1 MSIRFRLNGDLVETD
16 AAPATTVL
24 DWLREHARLT
34 GTKEGCAE
42 GDCGACTVML
52 SRGEGWQAVNS
63 CIALLGQIDG
73 AALLTVEGLARDG
86 GLHPA
91 QQALVETDGT
101 QCGFCTPGFAM
112 SMVAFHHG
120 GEAADEATIH
130 DMLAGNLCRCTGY
143 RPIVD
148 ACRRIAGGGPLPVP
162 ELPPLA
168 PEIQV
173 GDAVFHAPETLP
185 ELVRLRTALPDA
197 VLLAGGTDLGLRA
210 SKGREPLSQIIWTGR
225 VAELRQFA
233 VTGDAVEIGTAV
245 TYTEALPVLDAH
257 FPAFGRMVR
266 RLGSRQIRNA
276 GTLGGNL
283 GTASPI
289 GDTLCCLLA
298 LDATIVLHGP
308 AGEREVKADDYFIG
322 YRKTART
329 ADEVIAAIRLP
340 RLAPGQDLAV
350 HKLSKRL
357 DQDISTVIAAFR
369 SGDGARAAF
378 GGMAAVPA
386 RAWTLEQAI
395 AERRWDDLDAAI
407 AADFAP
413 VSDQRGS
420 AKYRLKAAANLA
432 RRWHYQ
438 CNGVAVALA
447 DL

>member
-1 MSIRFRLNGDLVETD
+1 MTLRFNLNGTLVVTE
-16 AAPATTVL
+16 APPAMTVL
-24 DWLREHARLT
+24 DWLREQARLT

-52 SRGEGWQAVNS
+52 SQGGAWQAVNS
-63 CIALLGQIDG
+63 CIMLLGQLDG
-73 AALLTVEGLARDG
+73 VALLTVEGLARG
-86 GLHPA
+86 NELHPV

-112 SMVAFHHG
+112 AMAAFHHG
-120 GEAADEATIH
+120 GEAADDATIH

-148 ACRRIAGGGPLPVP
+148 ACRRIAGGLPLPVP
-162 ELPPLA
+162 DLPAPSAELRPA
-168 PEIQV
+168 A
-173 GDAVFHAPETLP
+173 AVFHAPESLP
-185 ELVRLRTALPDA
+185 ELVRLRAALPDA

-210 SKGREPLSQIIWTGR
+210 SKGREPLPAIIWTGR
-225 VAELRQFA
+225 VAELREIV
-233 VTGDAVEIGTAV
+233 VTDDAVEIGAAV
-245 TYTEALPVLDAH
+245 TYTDALPVLDQH

-298 LDATIVLHGP
+298 LDATVILHGP
-308 AGEREVKADDYFIG
+308 RGARQVKADHYFTG
-322 YRKTART
+322 YRQTAKA

-340 RLAPGQDLAV
+340 RLAAGQDLAV
-350 HKLSKRL
+350 YKLSKRF
-357 DQDISTVIAAFR
+357 DQDISTVIAALR
-369 SGDGARAAF
+369 GGNQIRAAF

-386 RAWTLEQAI
+386 RAPALERAL
-395 AERRWDDLDAAI
+395 AAGRWDELDAAV

-413 VSDQRGS
+413 MTDQRGS
-420 AKYRLKAAANLA
+420 AAYRLKAAANLA
-432 RRWHYQ
+432 RRWRAERE
-438 CNGVAVALA
+438 GAAVALA
-447 DL
+447 AL